1 MLTKDGRIIS
11 KVILKN
17 DKVWTGITWP
27 RIGSSEHRMN
37 LRVHERGKIS

>member
-1 MLTKDGRIIS
+1 MLAKDGRRIS

-27 RIGSSEHRMN
+27 RIGSCEHGMN
-37 LRVHERGKIS
+37 LWVP